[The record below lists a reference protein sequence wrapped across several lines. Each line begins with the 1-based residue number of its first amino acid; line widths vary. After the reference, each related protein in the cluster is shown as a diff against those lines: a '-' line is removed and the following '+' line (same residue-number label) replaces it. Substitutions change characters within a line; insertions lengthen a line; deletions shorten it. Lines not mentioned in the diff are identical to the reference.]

1 MRSPALL
8 TVCLMLSFP
17 EAGSGQWLVGAGLAQ
32 EVFQGVSAGQEEGE
46 PSVFR
51 PAPSRIWSVRV
62 ETPGRRLRWALEVR
76 YARPLVTYQSGEV
89 EITLQEHLT
98 TATGIHPAAIYPIV
112 HLTDQVVLNLE
123 GGPLLEFWSSRGE
136 DRITAVSGLAGMW
149 LRVGLGGRL
158 AGRLGATL
166 SYSPTAVIDVTSIEG
181 WESRPTWRRGLSG
194 SLLIRL

>member
-76 YARPLVTYQSGEV
+76 YARR
-89 EITLQEHLT
+89 
-98 TATGIHPAAIYPIV
+98 
-112 HLTDQVVLNLE
+112 
-123 GGPLLEFWSSRGE
+123 WSPTSRGGE
-136 DRITAVSGLAGMW
+136 ILAEH
-149 LRVGLGGRL
+149 
-158 AGRLGATL
+158 
-166 SYSPTAVIDVTSIEG
+166 SPPRPGSILPRFA
-181 WESRPTWRRGLSG
+181 SST
-194 SLLIRL
+194 

>member
-1 MRSPALL
+1 
-8 TVCLMLSFP
+8 
-17 EAGSGQWLVGAGLAQ
+17 
-32 EVFQGVSAGQEEGE
+32 

-51 PAPSRIWSVRV
+51 PAPSRMWSVRV

>member
-8 TVCLMLSFP
+8 TVCLMLMLP
-17 EAGSGQWLVGAGLAQ
+17 DAGSAQWQVGAGLAQ
-32 EVFQGVSAGQEEGE
+32 EVFQGVSAGQEEGV

-98 TATGIHPAAIYPIV
+98 TATGVHPSAIYPIA
-112 HLTDQVVLNLE
+112 HLADDVVLNLE

-158 AGRLGATL
+158 VGRLGATL
-166 SYSPTAVIDVTSIEG
+166 GYSPSAVIDVTSIEG